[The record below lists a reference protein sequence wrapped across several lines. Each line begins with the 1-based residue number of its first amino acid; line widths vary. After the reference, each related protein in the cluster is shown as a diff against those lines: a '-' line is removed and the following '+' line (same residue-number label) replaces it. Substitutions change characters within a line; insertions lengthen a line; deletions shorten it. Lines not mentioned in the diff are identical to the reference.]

1 MILMNRLIIIERRRI
16 IPLVLLIVLMGG
28 LTIYDNI
35 RGDIGEIMPVQDEE
49 IEETGEIIAEQKL
62 SSELKEGS
70 IDYVTADRGFR
81 TSPKTFEVAEALEEW
96 VDIIEHNDLS
106 LPDYPYNEYNEVG
119 VFAFN
124 SKIENLEL
132 VPEEEKRVNG
142 QTQIQL
148 EVNTKEKENHYHVVA
163 VSKDVLTRNGDVQNW
178 RFINEKG
185 DVIYQLATEISDD

>member
-1 MILMNRLIIIERRRI
+1 MNRLIIIERRRI

-35 RGDIGEIMPVQDEE
+35 RGDIGGIMPVQDEDA
-49 IEETGEIIAEQKL
+49 EETGEIIAGQKL
-62 SSELKEGS
+62 SSELKESS

-81 TSPKTFEVAEALEEW
+81 TSPKTFEVAKGLEEW

-124 SKIENLEL
+124 SKIESLEL
-132 VPEEEKRVNG
+132 VPEEEKRANG
-142 QTQIQL
+142 QTQIQI
-148 EVNTKEKENHYHVVA
+148 EVNTKEKENHYHVVV
-163 VSKDVLTRNGDVQNW
+163 VSKDVLARNGDVQNW
-178 RFINEKG
+178 RFVNEDG